1 MCLNNFILTKKLNKL
16 LKSVEDKHL
25 KDKIEII
32 KGDITEVEADA
43 IVNPANSY
51 GKMGGG
57 VALAI
62 KNRGGK
68 EIEKEAM
75 SKAPIDIGDA
85 ISTTAGKLKARY
97 VIHAP
102 TMKKPSQPTDIET
115 IKKATSAALEEAL
128 RLKVSSVA
136 FPGMGT
142 GVGGLPKEKAAKSM
156 IEVMKKFLERKGKKI
171 KIILVAYDDELY
183 NAFKK
188 AKAELV

>member
-1 MCLNNFILTKKLNKL
+1 
-16 LKSVEDKHL
+16 
-25 KDKIEII
+25 
-32 KGDITEVEADA
+32 
-43 IVNPANSY
+43 
-51 GKMGGG
+51 
-57 VALAI
+57 
-62 KNRGGK
+62 
-68 EIEKEAM
+68 
-75 SKAPIDIGDA
+75 
-85 ISTTAGKLKARY
+85 
-97 VIHAP
+97 
-102 TMKKPSQPTDIET
+102 MKKPSQPTDIET